1 MDKIGFSNF
10 KKFKEFPS
18 IDLAPITFIVGPNNS
33 GKSSFIKAMT
43 FLLYNLDNPLYNHSG
58 YSIEKVSFYNNS
70 LSHFDWGDFET
81 TLNWEAEKP
90 EITYRWSE
98 GFFDFEFSFG
108 TKLPITEPSL
118 QFTLPVNYLKIH
130 QHKLLIRKDGSYDPI
145 DCDIVSEYEINSN
158 GELELQT
165 TTISKLLYIAWLKER
180 LNEPEWKKTEIQE
193 ALDGTK
199 SVNEDIIVINGEIE
213 DVAVDEY
220 IRNCRESFF
229 LSGFFRVAAKQLSA
243 GVSNM
248 NLLSVFRRKF
258 CYIEAHNAPH
268 DIAISAKNK
277 DNYLAQT
284 VTEFYAS
291 VPSDA
296 KYKEINIHEWVCK
309 WMAEFGIG
317 TDFEIK
323 PICGGEIFT
332 VDILSYSGRTKPLAT
347 LGTGSIQMF
356 ILLLKMATILNAS
369 DGAVVTVFIEEPE
382 QNGHPKLQSKLADLF
397 SDVNNMT
404 GCVRFI
410 VETHSEYIIRR
421 TQVLVAESGY
431 KTEKELEE
439 KNPFKVYY
447 FPEEGMPY
455 DMKYRTDGCFSNEF
469 GPGFFDEASKLAFK
483 LF

>member
-43 FLLYNLDNPLYNHSG
+43 FLLYNIDYEGLRQAFLFNPNSSS
-58 YSIEKVSFYNNS
+58 SISIGKVSFYNKS

-98 GFFDFEFSFG
+98 GVFDFEFSFG
-108 TKLPITEPSL
+108 TKLPIVEPSL

-130 QHKLLIRKDGSYDPI
+130 QHKWKRKDASLA
-145 DCDIVSEYEINSN
+145 DCDITSIYEMNSEGN
-158 GELELQT
+158 LELQT
-165 TTISKLLYIAWLKER
+165 TTIGKFPFMAWLKER
-180 LNEPEWKKTEIQE
+180 LNEPEGENAGIQE
-193 ALDGTK
+193 ALDVAENLIKDT
-199 SVNEDIIVINGEIE
+199 IVIKGIRQN
-213 DVAVDEY
+213 VAWHECPTFLGRSFAKY
-220 IRNCRESFF
+220 RNMYALMISES
-229 LSGFFRVAAKQLSA
+229 LLP
-243 GVSNM
+243 VS
-248 NLLSVFRRKF
+248 RYKF

-284 VTEFYAS
+284 VAEFYAS

-369 DGAVVTVFIEEPE
+369 DGVTVVTVFIEEPE

-404 GCVRFI
+404 DCIRFI

-469 GPGFFDEASKLAFK
+469 GHGFFDEASKLAFK